1 MKIKKTPRKPVLTRP
16 KRHVLI
22 LNRFVPMFLAGAVLL
37 SLGLVIINSM
47 IMSGQETERENYISN
62 IVDACAEY
70 ERASDGSGEEGY
82 GSEELNN
89 KLAKL
94 KGSLTVFQ
102 LGGFYGDVR
111 NKDTGEV
118 IAKTTDRMCVV
129 LRTGDQKESEFYI
142 CEDKSLF
149 EPVLKQYSDRLD
161 KLYRNY
167 MADWTREG
175 VYSFLNIGEDPYIE
189 IPVTIKPADIFVNEE
204 DHTFLPG
211 KVMIFIENSRE
222 YKQIM
227 IDCTPEDTNGYTHIY
242 ESDCES
248 YFSFNSFGMDRYLSE
263 RSDNVNQLVG
273 ESFPD
278 LEINYYSLNQVSVFS
293 AVPELVFFAYV
304 LLAAVTFLIALVLGS
319 IRYGKVLAV
328 YEVFEYRKKVT
339 ESLAHDLK
347 TPLAAISAYSENLE
361 ENADSDRRKYY
372 LEKIRENVG
381 SMNRMIEGVLDF
393 SRSEN
398 CAVRIGEV
406 EVRKLVEEEF
416 ESIRALFEK
425 NDLAVEI
432 KGEDVMVRTDAAL
445 LRQAVKNLLSNA
457 AKFARK
463 GSRVTIAAGKDSLVI
478 ENETDGKI
486 TDTEEIKKPF
496 VKGSSERGET
506 EGTGLGLA
514 IADSSLTAA
523 GHRLDIK
530 QEGDLFRAKV
540 IW

>member
-1 MKIKKTPRKPVLTRP
+1 MKFRKKRRTVIVKP
-16 KRHVLI
+16 KRYVYVLNI
-22 LNRFVPMFLAGAVLL
+22 FVPLLLVGMVLL
-37 SLGLVIINSM
+37 SLGSIIINS
-47 IMSGQETERENYISN
+47 IILVRQSEDRGIYLTNITETC
-62 IVDACAEY
+62 VEY
-70 ERASDGSGEEGY
+70 ERTAYDQGDKN
-82 GSEELNN
+82 SEESINN
-89 KLAKL
+89 LAKL
-94 KGSLTVFQ
+94 KFALTVAQ
-102 LGGFYGDVR
+102 VSGIHVEVSDI
-111 NKDTGEV
+111 NTGEV
-118 IAKTTDRMCVV
+118 IAQSMDRGCVV
-129 LRTGDQKESEFYI
+129 LRTEGEEEPRFFTCD
-142 CEDKSLF
+142 DASLF
-149 EPVLKQYSDRLD
+149 EPFMKQYGDRID
-161 KLYRNY
+161 RHYANY
-167 MADWTREG
+167 MADWTRMD
-175 VYSFLNIGEDPYIE
+175 VYSMLNIEEDIDYSSPVGIKLADFYI
-189 IPVTIKPADIFVNEE
+189 NEE

-211 KVMIFIENSRE
+211 KVVAYLTDKKED
-222 YKQIM
+222 KQVM
-227 IDCTPEDTNGYTHIY
+227 IDCTPSDTSGYSHIY
-242 ESDCES
+242 ESDCKTLL
-248 YFSFNSFGMDRYLSE
+248 FFNSFGADKYFYDS
-263 RSDNVNQLVG
+263 SDDVNQIIKGTL
-273 ESFPD
+273 PD
-278 LEINYYSLNQVSVFS
+278 LAISYCEQDQVSIYK
-293 AVPELVFFAYV
+293 AAPEVVFFSIV
-304 LLAAVTFLIALVLGS
+304 LLVAGTFLIGFVFGS
-319 IRYGKVLAV
+319 IKYSRAYSI

-339 ESLAHDLK
+339 DSLAHDLK

-372 LEKIRENVG
+372 SEKIRENVG

-432 KGEDVMVRTDAAL
+432 KGEDVTVRTDAAL

-463 GSRVTIAAGKDSLVI
+463 GSRVTIITGKDSLVI

-523 GHRLDIK
+523 GHRLDIR